1 MRKVSLEPLKAFMAD
16 HEGEIAEDYAK
27 HGRAGE
33 WGRLRLAF
41 FDLFGYWPRWRKE
54 PRDD

>member
-1 MRKVSLEPLKAFMAD
+1 MRKVALEPLREFMAD

-54 PRDD
+54 GRDD